1 MTTSTK
7 RFGPLALSLAI
18 LASASCSGDGSE
30 RRFASLG
37 TAGTGG
43 IYYPLG
49 GALARMI
56 GEAVPGLQVTAEVTG
71 GSVENLNRVAGGE
84 MDIGMAIGTTL
95 VQALRGDDA
104 ERYAAVRVIAP
115 LYPNVA
121 HVLAAPGLEIESL
134 SEAGGLRVSIGA
146 PGSGTE
152 QMAREILA
160 AHDLTVDDIRPQYL
174 SFAESATALRDNAI
188 DLAILSVGYPAA
200 AVLEATT
207 TGGVRLLP
215 IEPGPL
221 QALLTEHS
229 YYDGSEIPIGIYP
242 SVATAIPTA
251 SVRNWLFARADL
263 ADEIVIAV
271 LDALRDRTEELAS
284 VNGVTRQI
292 DLEALARAPLPLH
305 PATIEWLRT
314 SPPATPGT

>member
-1 MTTSTK
+1 MK
-7 RFGPLALSLAI
+7 RFAMLLIGIGLCGCVEGA
-18 LASASCSGDGSE
+18 GE

-71 GSVENLNRVAGGE
+71 GSVENLNRVASGE
-84 MDIGMAIGTTL
+84 MDVGMAIATTL
-95 VQALRGDDA
+95 VQAGRGADR
-104 ERYAAVRVIAP
+104 ERYAAIRIIAP

-121 HVLAAPGLEIESL
+121 HVLAAAGLQIDSL

-146 PGSGTE
+146 AGSGTE

-160 AHDLTVDDIRPQYL
+160 AYQLTVDDIRPQYL
-174 SFAESATALRDNAI
+174 SFAESARALRDGAI
-188 DLAILSVGYPAA
+188 DIAILSVGYPAA

-207 TGGVRLLP
+207 TGGVRLLAITP
-215 IEPGPL
+215 APL
-221 QALLTEHS
+221 QALRAAHD
-229 YYDGSEIPIGIYP
+229 YYDGSEIPLGIYP
-242 SVATAIPTA
+242 GTRLAVPTA
-251 SVRNWLFARADL
+251 SVLNWLFAREDL
-263 ADEIVIAV
+263 ADEIVVAL
-271 LDALRDRTEELAS
+271 LDALRDRGEELAT
-284 VNGVTRQI
+284 VNAIARQI
-292 DLEALARAPLPLH
+292 DLDALARAPLPLH
-305 PATIEWLRT
+305 EATIEWLRA